1 MYKRS
6 TLVVAILVAFA
17 FGLFAGLLTFS
28 IMGEGAGGQRSA
40 ATGVA
45 PQGRGNMSASLG
57 SPELAALRQAVQN
70 DKTDVQAWNHLGHW
84 YYDNNMPKEAI
95 SAYENSLI
103 LRPDDPD
110 VITDLGIMYRNVHEH
125 EKALELFQEAARL
138 NPKHVQSRFNI
149 GVVLYFDLQRHDE
162 GLKAWEELAKIA
174 PDFVTGNGQT
184 ISDWV
189 RQLKARQK

>member
-45 PQGRGNMSASLG
+45 PQGRGNMPASLG